1 MHQALK
7 DFVPQELCVFVT
19 LNIGLLEID
28 VPGVA
33 LMPLSIMHHT
43 YSEDF
48 LMALHAPHPCNMTL
62 GSNIEDVARE
72 AGSFDL
78 EISLLQGIAFN
89 SIKFQAVLM

>member
-7 DFVPQELCVFVT
+7 DFLPHELCVSET

-43 YSEDF
+43 YSEDKIF
-48 LMALHAPHPCNMTL
+48 LRRYM
-62 GSNIEDVARE
+62 
-72 AGSFDL
+72 
-78 EISLLQGIAFN
+78 LLILAN
-89 SIKFQAVLM
+89 